1 MGLVLKMS
9 LKIEIIGIG
18 NELTTGRVLDRN
30 AGYAA
35 GRLSSHGFQVTRIL
49 FIPDQAKEIRKT
61 LLRAHKRADAVLVTG
76 GLGGTLDDITAEVAA
91 KTFNRSLTLHPG
103 LQNQIKQFLR
113 KREMLWDSSYD
124 KLALLPE
131 GVQLF
136 HPRPKA
142 CGFLMEEAGKP
153 LFFLPGV
160 PTEMHRLLDRQ
171 VIPFLLQHHPHQ
183 PVVKQRVYKIFG
195 LLENEINER
204 LKDLERKDGTVRLG
218 FYPNF
223 PENHLTVLVRA
234 GQSFRAERM
243 LDQAEAEIENRLGN
257 TIVARN
263 DQSLE
268 EVVGELLAN
277 KKMTLA
283 VAESCSGGLI
293 GHRITSVPGSSAYF
307 EGGVIAYSN
316 RAKMD
321 WLGVSRALLS
331 RYGAV
336 SEKTVLAMARGIL
349 EKSKADIGLAVTGIA
364 GPGGGTSEKPVGTVW
379 IALASSKGTEA
390 RPYLF
395 GGRRQQIKALTA
407 YTALDWVRRY
417 LLNDGFSRDD
427 PCYGPS

>member
-1 MGLVLKMS
+1 MS

-35 GRLSSHGFQVTRIL
+35 GRLSSHGFQVTRLL

-113 KREMLWDSSYD
+113 KREMPWDSSYD

-223 PENHLTVLVRA
+223 PENHLTVLVQA
-234 GQSFRAERM
+234 GQAFRAERM
-243 LDQAEAEIENRLGN
+243 LDQAEAEIEGRLGN
-257 TIVARN
+257 TIVAHN
-263 DQSLE
+263 GQSLE

-336 SEKTVLAMARGIL
+336 SEKTALAMARGIL

-379 IALASSKGTEA
+379 IALASSKGIEA

-395 GGRRQQIKALTA
+395 GGRRQQIKTLTA
-407 YTALDWVRRY
+407 YTALDWVRRV
-417 LLNDGFSRDD
+417 LLNDGIGRRGDHQ
-427 PCYGPS
+427 